1 MTKETH
7 TNYKNLISLKNKA
20 KYTFLISLAIFIAT
34 LFTSADQRNTQQRYT
49 HDAQFLSHT
58 TLAVELVK
66 AISLATLVI
75 SGITAFYASSKI
87 PKFHS
92 MELIQKYRFED
103 SLKKATGLSLDEIYR
118 NYDDVITD
126 FIKNYSYLK
135 EGFGNV
141 YIIKNRKKLIVSK
154 AYFQFCFPA
163 LIKYIKK
170 KEKSRV
176 DKENLHKHFTKI
188 YQLVTKDSQV

>member
-7 TNYKNLISLKNKA
+7 ANYKNLVLLKNNA
-20 KYTFLISLAIFIAT
+20 KYTFLISLAIFITT
-34 LFTSADQRNTQQRYT
+34 LFTSADQKNTQQRNT
-49 HDAQFLSHT
+49 QDAQFLSHT
-58 TLAVELVK
+58 TLVVELVK

-75 SGITAFYASSKI
+75 SGITVFYASSKI
-87 PKFHS
+87 PKFRS
-92 MELIQKYRFED
+92 MKLIQKYRFED
-103 SLKKATGLSLDEIYR
+103 SLKKETGLSLDELYG

-135 EGFGNV
+135 EGFSNV
-141 YIIKNRKKLIVSK
+141 YIIKNRKKLIVSE

-176 DKENLHKHFTKI
+176 DKENLRKNFAETYKFI
-188 YQLVTKDSQV
+188 IDKSQA